1 MIGIAT
7 GASRLAML
15 AMFVLLASPVSAQIL
30 PVPDDPVTV
39 TPDADESAAAM
50 ALSTTPVGAL
60 PALFDLPGVAGYS
73 GRLQLHAQFGFQDQ
87 DGPFSVRN
95 FGFGL
100 TLPSASASVRLTA
113 GVADFV
119 CDDDDLFGEAAGV
132 SFDCGMGFFAGADV
146 IMPLIRP
153 VRAGTSASGFGANLV
168 VSLGGSSND
177 YAEIDFEDPFDPAV
191 SGSIDLGMTNFSAAI
206 GVPFSFVARSEDVL
220 VIPHL
225 TPRIGYGRST
235 MEADVNL
242 AGVSGNEKQTAG
254 GFRPMLGAGAD
265 IVFGRSG
272 LGLGFGLQ
280 KIFAEDSDMLVG
292 INLSFRPR

>member
-1 MIGIAT
+1 
-7 GASRLAML
+7 ML

-30 PVPDDPVTV
+30 PVPDDPVIV
-39 TPDADESAAAM
+39 SPDADESAAAA

-60 PALFDLPGVAGYS
+60 PPLFDLSGVAGYS
-73 GRLQLHAQFGFQDQ
+73 GRMQLHGQFGFLDQ

-100 TLPSASASVRLTA
+100 TLPSASAAVRLTA

-119 CDDDDLFGEAAGV
+119 CDDEGLFGEDDGIA
-132 SFDCGMGFFAGADV
+132 FDCGMGFFAGADV
-146 IMPLIRP
+146 TVPLVRP

-168 VSLGGSSND
+168 LSLGGSAND
-177 YAEIDFEDPFDPAV
+177 VAEIDFEDPFDPAL
-191 SGSIDLGMTNFSAAI
+191 SGTIDLAMTNFSAAV

-225 TPRIGYGRST
+225 TPRIGYGRSMMEVDVT
-235 MEADVNL
+235 MGGIGAD
-242 AGVSGNEKQTAG
+242 ETETAG
-254 GFRPMLGAGAD
+254 GFRPMLGAGVD
-265 IVFGRSG
+265 ILFGRSG

-280 KIFAEDSDMLVG
+280 KVFAEDSDTLVG